1 MKLGQTGTWICVAL
15 SVCMLIYIFH
25 VLSRDLPD
33 KNFYKS
39 LFSFSDVAPPLVLHV
54 DKDLSIVPSDV
65 AENGSAAGGEDPKIN
80 TSYVIEKSD
89 MDYYR
94 DNKKALVK
102 DYEARVK
109 LYEPR
114 KEKVQGNP
122 ETVATYPPQRPAA
135 NAANAAAVQIDAVI
149 LAQLFDEMRVDTNSQ
164 NVHDIAVQDTTKRLF
179 NDSGPGVLDALFN
192 PNAALDVPVEI
203 IEFAQRSDFPKHK
216 INDVRF
222 VVAEIYKRDAPVSNV
237 GKKESEVLSQVWQ
250 GGNPNVRRQ
259 VLNELLDCKKQDPWD
274 EAPTIYCP
282 TGVVTRIVAASAIE
296 NPEKMAKTKEVLR
309 QEMLETAA
317 KVRADL
323 ERDPAFSALAPLE
336 QSAKLKET
344 LSDTYD
350 RAYDGV
356 VSKDVVRGEMNE
368 WIDAI

>member
-33 KNFYKS
+33 QNFYKS

-54 DKDLSIVPSDV
+54 DKDHGIVPSDV
-65 AENGSAAGGEDPKIN
+65 AENGSASNETIN

-114 KEKVQGNP
+114 KEKERESRLENTATNP
-122 ETVATYPPQRPAA
+122 LQRPPA
-135 NAANAAAVQIDAVI
+135 NAAVQIDAVI

-179 NDSGPGVLDALFN
+179 SDSGPGVLDALFN

-222 VVAEIYKRDAPVSNV
+222 VVAEIYKRDAQVSNV

-274 EAPTIYCP
+274 ESPTIYCP

-296 NPEKMAKTKEVLR
+296 TPEKMARTKEVLR
-309 QEMLETAA
+309 KEMLETAA

-323 ERDPAFSALAPLE
+323 ERDPAFGILAPLE

-344 LSDTYD
+344 LEDTYD